1 MGGGT
6 AVTGLA
12 FRVLLVGRGLRAL
25 VRGLFDGESLVAVG
39 PPEAE
44 YAGAEGV
51 VRRHFPDVLL
61 VDLLSS
67 EALGAIE
74 RVMAVRPTPILALH
88 PGVLTGQQA
97 FQALALGAL
106 DVMDRPMSPGP
117 DFWAAVGRKLVM
129 LAQVKGVRSPPASP
143 RASRAQQAQEGPTA
157 PFPLVAL
164 AASLG
169 GPKAVAQVLR
179 MIPRGFPA
187 PIAYCQHISQ
197 GFTEGLAHWLSTET
211 ALRVVEATH
220 DAWMEPGTVY
230 IAPSGG
236 HLLVKS
242 DGRLELDSG
251 PALRGFRPSCDM
263 LLTSAGEAFGSRCI
277 GVILTGMG
285 RDGAR
290 GLKEIR
296 ERGGR
301 TIAQDEATCVV
312 YGMPREAVLLGAA
325 QQVLPLDVIA
335 PTLVQWVDAC

>member
-1 MGGGT
+1 M
-6 AVTGLA
+6 A
-12 FRVLLVGRGLRAL
+12 FRVLLVGRGLRSL

-39 PPEAE
+39 PPEADF
-44 YAGAEGV
+44 ANAEDV
-51 VRRHFPDVLL
+51 VRRHFPDVVLM
-61 VDLLSS
+61 DLSS
-67 EALGAIE
+67 SQSLGAIE
-74 RVMAVRPTPILALH
+74 RIMAERPVPILALH

-106 DVMDRPMSPGP
+106 DVMDRPMSPTQE
-117 DFWAAVGRKLVM
+117 FWAAVGRKLVM
-129 LAQVKGVRSPPASP
+129 LAQVKGVRSSP
-143 RASRAQQAQEGPTA
+143 SVRKKPQEGPTA

-220 DAWMEPGTVY
+220 DAGMEPGTVY

-263 LLTSAGEAFGSRCI
+263 LLTSAGEAFGRRCI

-301 TIAQDEATCVV
+301 TIAQDEASCVV

-325 QQVLPLDVIA
+325 QKVLSLELIG